1 MEKTIDE
8 IFGTL
13 RRQSSDL
20 YRKRL
25 DALYWTNIDRYRE
38 TLAEAKRVGYRVYRD
53 LRGRHKIKT
62 GEKI

>member
-13 RRQSSDL
+13 LRKASES
-20 YRKRL
+20 YKKRL
-25 DALYWTNIDRYRE
+25 DMLYWKDIDRYRE
-38 TLAEAKRVGYRVYRD
+38 TLSEAKEAGYRVFRD

-62 GEKI
+62 GEEV